1 MGSMGSIQK
10 RYCIILLLAAVFL
23 CFHSSVAKGED
34 TGKIAVNDTKSSV
47 TFRIYKVATRT
58 ETGYEKEERF
68 KDCVI
73 DFEKQDGESLRNLGI
88 TLYDCVARDQILP
101 DMEEMTDKDGDALF
115 SGLEEGWYLLTSDSS
130 TVPVIVEV
138 AGGEPVEVIPKK
150 QEPKGTNDTP
160 VVVETKRS
168 ETETSVT
175 VKKGNLPRTG
185 QLWWPVIL
193 LAAGGILFV
202 VWGLIIKRKRK

>member
-1 MGSMGSIQK
+1 
-10 RYCIILLLAAVFL
+10 
-23 CFHSSVAKGED
+23 
-34 TGKIAVNDTKSSV
+34 
-47 TFRIYKVATRT
+47 
-58 ETGYEKEERF
+58 
-68 KDCVI
+68 
-73 DFEKQDGESLRNLGI
+73 
-88 TLYDCVARDQILP
+88 
-101 DMEEMTDKDGDALF
+101 
-115 SGLEEGWYLLTSDSS
+115 
-130 TVPVIVEV
+130 
-138 AGGEPVEVIPKK
+138 VEVIPKK